1 MKTISKLLLAAALVA
16 PAATVATSASAQVNG
31 VAVADPQG
39 AIAGSRAWTAAR
51 QQIETTYKAQ
61 LDQAEARRAAIG
73 RELEPLV
80 QAFQTARSAP
90 NANEAALRTQAQS
103 IQTRQ
108 QAGEQEL
115 ARLTQP
121 AARAQGYAIEQIQ
134 ARLGE
139 AVQNAVRAKNV
150 SLLVSPQA
158 VLFMQPTAD
167 ITSAVTAELDKLVP
181 TVSITPPA
189 SWQPGQQGQQGAA
202 AGAAPAAAPAA
213 TAPARRQS
221 SGR

>member
-1 MKTISKLLLAAALVA
+1 MA
-16 PAATVATSASAQVNG
+16 PAATVATSAQAQVNG

-39 AIAGSRAWTAAR
+39 AIAGSRAWAAAR
-51 QQIETTYKAQ
+51 QQIETTYKTQ
-61 LDQAEARRAAIG
+61 LDQAETRRTALT

-80 QAFQTARSAP
+80 QAFQTARSQP
-90 NANEAALRTQAQS
+90 NANQTALRTQAEQ
-103 IQTRQ
+103 IETRQ
-108 QAGEQEL
+108 QAANQEL
-115 ARLTQP
+115 QRLTQP
-121 AARAQGYAIEQIQ
+121 AVRAQTYAVEQLQ

-167 ITSAVTAELDKLVP
+167 ITTAVTAELDKLVP

-189 SWQPGQQGQQGAA
+189 NWQPGQGGQQAA
-202 AGAAPAAAPAA
+202 TPANAPAPAAAPAAAPA
-213 TAPARRQS
+213 RRQN